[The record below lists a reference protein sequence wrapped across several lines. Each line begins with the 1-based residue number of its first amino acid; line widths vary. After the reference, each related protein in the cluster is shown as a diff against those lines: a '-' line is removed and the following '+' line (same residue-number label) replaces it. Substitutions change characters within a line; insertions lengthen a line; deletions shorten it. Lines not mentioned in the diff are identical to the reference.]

1 MNKRLCTIGLL
12 LVSLLPLT
20 AAPVTLDVNFKAGGQ
35 QKFEISLVRK
45 ISYDMTGPI
54 KMVVALTD
62 NTSPSFDI
70 SAIRSITFG
79 GKPMQAD
86 APEIMRL
93 LSQVTRFSTRNRGAA
108 ASIQFMLDKPS
119 LVVVSLY
126 SINGALIRTVTRD
139 RFAPGNHVVFW
150 DGKGRGSS
158 RVAAGNYVLAIS
170 GIGRSQAFKFVTVR

>member
-1 MNKRLCTIGLL
+1 MKNRLYIIIPFLL
-12 LVSLLPLT
+12 SLLPLT
-20 AAPVTLDVNFKAGGQ
+20 AAAVTLDVNLKTGGQ

-79 GKPMQAD
+79 GKPLQAD
-86 APEIMRL
+86 AHEINRL

-108 ASIQFMLDKPS
+108 ASIQFLLDKPS

-126 SINGALIRTVTRD
+126 SVNGVLIRTVTRD

-170 GIGRSQAFKFVTVR
+170 GIGKSQAFKFVTVK